1 MPPAMT
7 ERAAS
12 LVNLA
17 ASAADPTAAEAL
29 ALIRAYRAGDGAA
42 LGRLLR
48 VYEQRVHA
56 TCWRFTR
63 NHEDATDL
71 AQQTFLNA
79 IRHLDAFDGRAAFG
93 TWIFRI
99 CTNACISHLRKEKLR
114 RHQGEES
121 MRGEAA
127 TEPLPASR
135 VQTDEMHQRLHE
147 ALASIDTDARAMLV
161 LRDGQGLD
169 YAEIASVLG
178 VPVGT
183 VKSRLFRARSTLRE
197 EIERRGGIEGGLR

>member
-1 MPPAMT
+1 MT
-7 ERAAS
+7 SRDAS
-12 LVNLA
+12 LATLSA
-17 ASAADPTAAEAL
+17 ASADPNAAEAL

-48 VYEQRVHA
+48 VYEQRVYA

-79 IRHLDAFDGRAAFG
+79 VRHLDAFDGRAAFG

-127 TEPLPASR
+127 PEPPPESR
-135 VQTDEMHQRLHE
+135 VETDEMHRRLHE
-147 ALASIDTDARAMLV
+147 ALSAIDADSRAMLV
-161 LRDGQGLD
+161 LRDWQGLD
-169 YAEIASVLG
+169 YGEIATVLG

-183 VKSRLFRARSTLRE
+183 VKSRLFRARAVLRE
-197 EIERRGGIEGGLR
+197 ELERRGVSARRKP